1 MAPRRCCGAVWASMV
16 SMLIFSCCTKVT
28 HLVPVDFIGV
38 RQAHT
43 GLPYAEEHQRVVL
56 LNMQSQAQA
65 LAVGRTEEETRQL
78 LLAEG
83 LSKEHATQLAPH
95 RSFAGNSPSST
106 VWMDQLT
113 PYNLGALIALY
124 EHKVFCQ
131 AAIWGINA
139 YDQWGVELGKVLAK
153 DIAPRLDSGDTT
165 GLDGSTAGL
174 LGMLRA

>member
-1 MAPRRCCGAVWASMV
+1 MG
-16 SMLIFSCCTKVT
+16 I
-28 HLVPVDFIGV
+28 DFIGV

-56 LNMQSQAQA
+56 LNMQAQAQA
-65 LAVGRTEEETRQL
+65 LAAGRTEEETYQL
-78 LLAEG
+78 LLDEG
-83 LSKEHATQLAPH
+83 LGKEQAAQLAPH

-106 VWMDQLT
+106 LWMDQLT

-139 YDQWGVELGKVLAK
+139 YDQWGVELGKTMAQAIELK
-153 DIAPRLDSGDTT
+153 
-165 GLDGSTAGL
+165 STS
-174 LGMLRA
+174 